1 MVDINKLYTGDT
13 KAPLDKDVLAAMI
26 REKIDEKC
34 ETKIK
39 EKYKKKKKESA
50 DDDHSDDEHSD
61 DHSDEGDDESETD
74 ASVIKESIDV
84 HATKVGRGNDTV
96 TMNIARIRDLVPL
109 ARSRKYE
116 KFVVVDRSGKEQT
129 YFVDPQGNL
138 VER

>member
-1 MVDINKLYTGDT
+1 MMVDINKLYTGDT
-13 KAPLDKDVLAAMI
+13 KAPLDKDTLTAMI

-50 DDDHSDDEHSD
+50 DDDSGEGDDDSG
-61 DHSDEGDDESETD
+61 EGDDESETD
-74 ASVIKESIDV
+74 ASTLEESIDV
-84 HATKVGRGNDTV
+84 HATKVGRGSDTV